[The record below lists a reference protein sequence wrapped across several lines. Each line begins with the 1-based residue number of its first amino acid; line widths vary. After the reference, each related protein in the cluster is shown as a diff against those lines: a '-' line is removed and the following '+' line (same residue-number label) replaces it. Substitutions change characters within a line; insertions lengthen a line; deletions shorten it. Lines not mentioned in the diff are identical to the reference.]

1 VTPAARRQVIEI
13 LTTEHRLSV
22 RRACRAAGLA
32 RAAWYAPV
40 IDPAVRDAAVIDVL
54 QALVADHGRWGFWKC
69 YDRMRLDGHPWNHK
83 KVHRV
88 YCALRL
94 NLPRRTRRRVP
105 PRFRQTLAAPT
116 RLNEVWALDFMHDAL
131 YGGRRFRTLNVLDE
145 GNRQGLAIEV
155 GTSIPATR
163 VIRVLS
169 QLIALYGRP
178 DRLRLDN
185 GPELISQALT
195 EWCGHR
201 GIGLLYIQPGKPVQ
215 NAFIERFNRT
225 YREEILNAY
234 LFHSTQE
241 AQALSDAWLVDY
253 NERRPHDAL
262 GRVPPLTYLPRVLPT
277 PESHNSWS
285 A

>member
-1 VTPAARRQVIEI
+1 
-13 LTTEHRLSV
+13 
-22 RRACRAAGLA
+22 
-32 RAAWYAPV
+32 
-40 IDPAVRDAAVIDVL
+40 VRDAAVIDVL
-54 QALVADHGRWGFWKC
+54 QGLVAEHGRWGFWKC

-83 KVHRV
+83 RVHRV
-88 YCALRL
+88 YCGLRL
-94 NLPRRTRRRVP
+94 NLPRRVRRRVP
-105 PRFRQTLAAPT
+105 PRFRQALVAPT
-116 RLNEVWALDFMHDAL
+116 RLNEVWAIDFMHDAL

-145 GNRQGLAIEV
+145 GNREGLAIEV
-155 GTSIPATR
+155 GSSIPATR

-169 QLIALYGRP
+169 QLMALYGRP

-185 GPELISQALT
+185 GPELTSQVLT
-195 EWCGHR
+195 EWCAQH
-201 GIGLLYIQPGKPVQ
+201 GIGLQYIQPGKPVQ

-225 YREEILNAY
+225 YREEVLNAY

-262 GRVPPLTYLPRVLPT
+262 GRVPPLTYLPRLSTP
-277 PESHNSWS
+277 PESTNRWS